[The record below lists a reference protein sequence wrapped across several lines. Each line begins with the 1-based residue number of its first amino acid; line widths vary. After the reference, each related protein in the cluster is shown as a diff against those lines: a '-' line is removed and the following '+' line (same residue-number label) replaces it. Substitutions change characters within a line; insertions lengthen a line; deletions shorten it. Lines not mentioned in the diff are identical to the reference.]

1 MIAQWYNLLNTLL
14 PFDWLQY
21 EFMKNALLA
30 VILVTPIFGILGTM
44 IVNNRMAFFSD
55 ALGHSALTGIAIG
68 IILGVQ
74 SPIWAL
80 LGFAVIFAVAIMIV
94 KNANMASTDTIIGV
108 FSSTAV
114 ALGIVI
120 LSRNGGFSKYT
131 YYLIG
136 DLLSIAPSELMTLG
150 LIFILIVVFW
160 IGWFNKLLLV
170 SVNQSLAK
178 SRGINVRFYEFLFAI
193 VIAVVVTVAIRWV
206 GILIISSLLVL
217 PAAASRNI
225 AGNIRQYHVLAVLFA
240 LISGLAGLILS
251 YYWGTA
257 TGATIVLVLAV
268 FFASTFLINL
278 VRR

>member
-1 MIAQWYNLLNTLL
+1 MITQWYNLLNTLL

-193 VIAVVVTVAIRWV
+193 VITVVVTVAIRWV